1 MSAPLN
7 AVTTLGQMA
16 LALALPVAIF
26 AVLALGLGLRRQV
39 VAKAAALRE
48 VPAAAAIGSGTLPAA
63 DGGGAGPADRRG
75 LPGAALIQAGM
86 RSVGV
91 LLALVVVAAASLWY
105 AFLTNDF
112 AIRYVAQH
120 SALEMPTFFKFTA
133 LWGGNEGSLLFWC
146 LILCIW
152 TFVASRSRD
161 PEAQPIIPYAT
172 AILAG
177 VSIFFLYMLNTVARP
192 IVASAIAPAN
202 GSGLDTLLQNP
213 YMAIHPP
220 MLYTG
225 FVGFTVPF
233 AFAMGAL
240 LARVRGVAWVRVTR
254 RWALLAFFFLG
265 TGILLGAHWA
275 YGELGWGGYW
285 GWDPVENAS
294 FLPWLTGT
302 AFIHSSMIDE
312 RRGMLK
318 FWDLLLVSLTFLLTL
333 FGTFLTRSGIVN
345 SVHTFA
351 DSGLGPWFMAF
362 IGVVAIFAAW
372 LILDRWEMLKN
383 EHELESVVSKEA
395 AFLFNNVLFLGAA
408 FAVLWGTIFPLI
420 TQAVEGAAI
429 TVGPPFFNSVMAP
442 VGIVLVLLMG
452 IAPLIAWRRAK
463 MATLL
468 RTFLYPGLVAAGF
481 LLIAAALGVHQP
493 GALLG
498 TTVAIFA
505 IATVFAD
512 AGRALRV
519 RAQISGDPPL
529 RNALRLFSRNRHR
542 YGGYL
547 VHIAIAL
554 MLIGFAGSTAYSRQE
569 QVTLKPGQTTTYG
582 GFTLRYTGTQVQ
594 QNVIDQVVSA
604 PLQLLQGGRVIGT
617 VVPGD
622 VFYGSTATTP
632 RISVGLHSSLEED
645 LYIVLAAADTNGDA
659 TFVIH
664 INPLVAWIWIGQ
676 AFLMFGT
683 IWAMWPE
690 RRRLALGSGRGDP
703 RRLKADQEAAARSAR
718 ERTVVAATAL
728 SPGSVPGGND

>member
-1 MSAPLN
+1 
-7 AVTTLGQMA
+7 MA
-16 LALALPVAIF
+16 LALALPVAVF
-26 AVLALGLGLRRQV
+26 TVAALALGLRRQAL
-39 VAKAAALRE
+39 AKAGSLRL
-48 VPAAAAIGSGTLPAA
+48 AAAGGEGL
-63 DGGGAGPADRRG
+63 DGV
-75 LPGAALIQAGM
+75 LPGTNLVRAGM

-91 LLALVVVAAASLWY
+91 LLGLVAVAIGCLWY
-105 AFLTNDF
+105 AFMTNDF
-112 AIRYVAQH
+112 AIQYVADH
-120 SALEMPTFFKFTA
+120 SARDLPAFYKFTA

-146 LILCIW
+146 FILCIW
-152 TFVASRSRD
+152 MFVASRSRD
-161 PEAQPIIPYAT
+161 PEAAPIVPYAT

-177 VSIFFLYMLNTVARP
+177 VAIFFLYILNTVAQP
-192 IVASAIAPAN
+192 IVAQAIVPAN
-202 GSGLDTLLQNP
+202 GSGLDTLLQDP

-240 LARVRGVAWVRVTR
+240 LSKSRGVAWIRVTR

-275 YGELGWGGYW
+275 YHELGWGGYW

-318 FWDLLLVSLTFLLTL
+318 FWDLLLVSMTFLLTL

-351 DSGLGPWFMAF
+351 NSGLGPWFMAF

-372 LILDRWEMLKN
+372 LILDRWDLLKN

-429 TVGPPFFNSVMAP
+429 TVGPPFFNRVMAP
-442 VGIVLVLLMG
+442 VGITLVLLMG

-463 MATLL
+463 IQTLTK
-468 RTFLYPGLVAAGF
+468 TFLYPALVGAGY
-481 LLIAAALGVHQP
+481 LVIAAALGVHQI
-493 GALLG
+493 GALIA
-498 TTVAIFA
+498 TTVSVFA

-512 AGRALRV
+512 AARALKV
-519 RAQISGDPPL
+519 RAQISGDRPL
-529 RNALRLFSRNRHR
+529 QNALRLFSHNRHR

-547 VHIAIAL
+547 VHIAVAL
-554 MLIGFAGSTAYSRQE
+554 MVIGFAGSTAYSTQD
-569 QVTLKPGQTTTYG
+569 QITLKPGQSTTYH
-582 GFTLRYTGTQVQ
+582 GFTIRYTGLVQ
-594 QNVIDQVVSA
+594 QNLPGEEVLTA
-604 PLQLLQGGRVIGT
+604 PLQLLQGGRVVGT
-617 VVPGD
+617 IRPGD
-622 VFYGSTATTP
+622 VFFGSTDTTP
-632 RISVGLHSSLEED
+632 RINVGLRSSLEDD
-645 LYIVLAAADTNGDA
+645 LYIVLAAQDSSGAA
-659 TFVIH
+659 TFIFH
-664 INPLVAWIWIGQ
+664 LNPLVAWIWIGQ
-676 AFLMFGT
+676 VFMMVGT
-683 IWAMWPE
+683 IWALWPE
-690 RRRLALGSGRGDP
+690 RRRRAAGQGSGDLRGELGA
-703 RRLKADQEAAARSAR
+703 RAAAGTQR
-718 ERTVVAATAL
+718 ERTIVAATAVE
-728 SPGSVPGGND
+728 PGPAHGGND

>member
-1 MSAPLN
+1 MPALLN
-7 AVTTLGQMA
+7 AVTMLGQMA

-26 AVLALGLGLRRQV
+26 AVAALAVGLRRQ
-39 VAKAAALRE
+39 ALATAAAARQAGLAVAVGE
-48 VPAAAAIGSGTLPAA
+48 GSPPAAASHA
-63 DGGGAGPADRRG
+63 DATAGEP
-75 LPGAALIQAGM
+75 PGARLVRAGM

-91 LLALVVVAAASLWY
+91 VLVLVATAACSLWY

-112 AIRYVAQH
+112 AIEYVAHH
-120 SALEMPTFFKFTA
+120 SDLKQPLLFKFTA
-133 LWGGNEGSLLFWC
+133 LWGGNAGSLLFWC

-152 TFVASRSRD
+152 MFVASRSRD
-161 PEAQPIIPYAT
+161 PEAAPIIPYAT

-177 VSIFFLYMLNTVARP
+177 VTVFFLYLLNTAARP
-192 IVASAIAPAN
+192 IVASSIAPAN
-202 GSGLDTLLQNP
+202 GVGLDTLLQNG

-225 FVGFTVPF
+225 FVGFAVPF

-240 LARVRGVAWVRVTR
+240 LARARGVAWIRVTR

-351 DSGLGPWFMAF
+351 NSGLGPWFMAF
-362 IGVVAIFAAW
+362 IGIVAVFAAW
-372 LILDRWEMLKN
+372 LILDRWDLLRN

-420 TQAVEGAAI
+420 TQAVEGEAI

-442 VGIVLVLLMG
+442 LGIVLVLLMG
-452 IAPLIAWRRAK
+452 VAPLIAWRRAK
-463 MATLL
+463 LTTLR
-468 RTFLYPGLVAAGF
+468 RTFLYPGLIAAGF
-481 LLIAAALGVHQP
+481 LLVAAALGVHQP
-493 GALLG
+493 GALLA

-519 RAQISGDPPL
+519 RSQISGDPPL
-529 RNALRLFSRNRHR
+529 RNALRLFSHNRHR

-554 MLIGFAGSTAYSRQE
+554 MVIGFAGSTAYSRQE

-582 GFTLRYTGTQVQ
+582 GFTLRYVGPSAYRTT
-594 QNVIDQVVSA
+594 IDKVFTA
-604 PLQLLQGGRVIGT
+604 PLQLLQGGRVVGS
-617 VVPGD
+617 VVPAD
-622 VFYGSTATTP
+622 VFYGSTKTTP
-632 RISVGLHSSLEED
+632 RIEVGLRSSLEED
-645 LYIVLAAADTNGDA
+645 LYIVLAAQDPNGDA
-659 TFVIH
+659 TFIIH

-676 AFLMFGT
+676 AFLMAGT

-690 RRRLALGSGRGDP
+690 RRRLAAGAGRGDLL
-703 RRLKADQEAAARSAR
+703 REGAADPAAPSRTAR
-718 ERTVVAATAL
+718 ERTVVAAATVDTGPA
-728 SPGSVPGGND
+728 PGGND